1 MALCCDFLA
10 WRLALAKEMKSH
22 CSLER
27 RRTELLRHHNAA
39 WLNIWSGISA
49 YYYALLG
56 ESEKIPPIFGEHRL
70 SDINMLAP
78 GRPMMLLIENQV
90 YLAQGNYAK
99 VIGRSDGQ
107 LSVCEGMH
115 YRLVALHIRIQT
127 AAAYEAMGKW
137 QEAEQMLTQ
146 AILEAETDYLML
158 PFVENYRYL
167 KKLLLRCQKQESLFV
182 RYLIQ
187 MGEMYEMR
195 RECLRKEA
203 HRPEVLAV
211 LTDKEYEM
219 VLLINQHQTNREI
232 AEKMFLSEGS
242 VKQYVKQIYS
252 KLQIEGDTRTKRKQL
267 LQLLEENS

>member
-1 MALCCDFLA
+1 MDAQIELERAYAQIEGNGQENMALCCDFLA
-10 WRLALAKEMKSH
+10 WRLALAEEMKPH

-90 YLAQGNYAK
+90 YLAQENYAK

-146 AILEAETDYLML
+146 AIAGGGDGLSDA
-158 PFVENYRYL
+158 FV
-167 KKLLLRCQKQESLFV
+167 
-182 RYLIQ
+182 
-187 MGEMYEMR
+187 
-195 RECLRKEA
+195 
-203 HRPEVLAV
+203 
-211 LTDKEYEM
+211 
-219 VLLINQHQTNREI
+219 
-232 AEKMFLSEGS
+232 
-242 VKQYVKQIYS
+242 
-252 KLQIEGDTRTKRKQL
+252 
-267 LQLLEENS
+267 

>member
-1 MALCCDFLA
+1 MQRCC
-10 WRLALAKEMKSH
+10 
-22 CSLER
+22 
-27 RRTELLRHHNAA
+27 
-39 WLNIWSGISA
+39 
-49 YYYALLG
+49 
-56 ESEKIPPIFGEHRL
+56 
-70 SDINMLAP
+70 
-78 GRPMMLLIENQV
+78 
-90 YLAQGNYAK
+90 
-99 VIGRSDGQ
+99 RSDGQ

-219 VLLINQHQTNREI
+219 VRSLISIKRTGKSRRKCSFQKEVSNNMSNRFIQNFRLKGIPEQR
-232 AEKMFLSEGS
+232 ESS
-242 VKQYVKQIYS
+242 CYS
-252 KLQIEGDTRTKRKQL
+252 CWKRIP
-267 LQLLEENS
+267 NYW

>member
-10 WRLALAKEMKSH
+10 WRLALAKEMKPH

-78 GRPMMLLIENQV
+78 GRQMLIENQV
-90 YLAQGNYAK
+90 YLAQENYAK

-127 AAAYEAMGKW
+127 AAAYEAHGKMAGGGADA
-137 QEAEQMLTQ
+137 EAGHSGGGDGLSDASVCGEL
-146 AILEAETDYLML
+146 
-158 PFVENYRYL
+158 
-167 KKLLLRCQKQESLFV
+167 SLF
-182 RYLIQ
+182 
-187 MGEMYEMR
+187 
-195 RECLRKEA
+195 
-203 HRPEVLAV
+203 
-211 LTDKEYEM
+211 
-219 VLLINQHQTNREI
+219 
-232 AEKMFLSEGS
+232 EKTFTALSETGKPVCQVS
-242 VKQYVKQIYS
+242 
-252 KLQIEGDTRTKRKQL
+252 DTDG
-267 LQLLEENS
+267 